1 MTTAGLTA
9 LVAGVSAARVL
20 ALALAALTVTVRV
33 LAGGSGSLGLV
44 DAVKADLALLV
55 NLENA
60 NLDLVTDVED
70 ILNLIDA
77 TLSDAGD
84 VQ

>member
-33 LAGGSGSLGLV
+33 LAGGSVSLGLV